1 MSGEI
6 VPKKASALMQRM
18 AVMEQRA
25 AGKGAT
31 VTTKVGI
38 AEQNDAAPKGR
49 PLPKETADRLKNEAF
64 EIALQL
70 PLFPEQSSAMPHH
83 WTRTTLFSS
92 FQAGARR
99 TFQEERLSS
108 RADFEVLYT
117 GPQLDMADND
127 VFLHVVQMA
136 QNQPADS
143 IITFTRSRF
152 LKAIGRVD
160 EGKKTYK
167 WLETSLRRL
176 ASATLFVENSEGHGR
191 MFRLIREMAWDTSA
205 GRSWVQLDPRIVE
218 FFQVSQLAFIDFE
231 ARLKLGTP
239 LAKWLQNYACGHR
252 AGEWHHV
259 TVENLRVWSGGGLMR
274 NFLAKGRGLRA
285 ALSELEEAG
294 IIDESE
300 IYAGTVNGEKVKMVR
315 WWRPSGAAKW
325 LREYAQNQAP
335 GWHKVSVETLFGLSQ
350 YRTLKGF
357 LTPGKGLP
365 KMLSELEKGGAIS
378 KPEIY
383 TDSSNDKAAVKMV
396 RWYREPGQV
405 LEGAAL

>member
-1 MSGEI
+1 MR
-6 VPKKASALMQRM
+6 VL
-18 AVMEQRA
+18 EQRNSKA
-25 AGKGAT
+25 PSAEQSPPP
-31 VTTKVGI
+31 VGI
-38 AEQNDAAPKGR
+38 AEQKKTQPAPI
-49 PLPKETADRLKNEAF
+49 EESEAHD
-64 EIALQL
+64 LVMQL

-83 WTRTTLFSS
+83 WTRTSLFSS

-99 TFQEERLSS
+99 MFQEERLSS
-108 RADFEVLYT
+108 RSDFAVLYT

-136 QNQPADS
+136 QNQAADS
-143 IITFTRSRF
+143 IISFTRSRF

-176 ASATLFVENSEGHGR
+176 ASATLFIENKEGRGK
-191 MFRLIREMAWDTSA
+191 MFRLIREMAWDTAS
-205 GRSWVQLDPRIVE
+205 GRSWVQLDPQIVE
-218 FFQVSQLAFIDFE
+218 FFQASQLAFIDFE
-231 ARLKLGTP
+231 ARLKLSSP

-252 AGEWHHV
+252 AGEYHHV

-285 ALSELEEAG
+285 ALAELEEAG
-294 IIDESE
+294 IIDEAE
-300 IYAGTVNGEKVKMVR
+300 IYSGVINGEKVKMAR

-325 LREYAQNQAP
+325 LREYADTQPA
-335 GWHKVSVETLFGLSQ
+335 GWHKVKVEDLFGLSQ

-357 LTPGKGLP
+357 MTPGKGLL
-365 KMLSELEKGGAIS
+365 KMLSELEKSGAIS

-383 TDSSNDKAAVKMV
+383 TEVGEDKTPVKMV
-396 RWYREPGQV
+396 RWYREATQA
-405 LEGAAL
+405 LETLN

>member
-1 MSGEI
+1 MSTEI
-6 VPKKASALMQRM
+6 LPEKASGLMGRLQMLEARS
-18 AVMEQRA
+18 AN
-25 AGKGAT
+25 AT
-31 VTTKVGI
+31 ATQAKSPAVGI
-38 AEQNDAAPKGR
+38 AEQTVTWAAPI
-49 PLPKETADRLKNEAF
+49 EDSEAHD
-64 EIALQL
+64 LVMQL

-83 WTRTTLFSS
+83 WTRTSLFSS

-99 TFQEERLSS
+99 MFQEERLSS
-108 RADFEVLYT
+108 RTDFTVLYT

-136 QNQPADS
+136 QNQSADS
-143 IITFTRSRF
+143 IISFTRSRF

-176 ASATLFVENSEGHGR
+176 ASATLFIENSDGR
-191 MFRLIREMAWDTSA
+191 GKMFRLIRDMAWDTSS
-205 GRSWVQLDPRIVE
+205 GRSWVQLDAQIVE
-218 FFQVSQLAFIDFE
+218 FFQASQLAYIDFE
-231 ARLKLGTP
+231 ARLKLNSP

-285 ALSELEEAG
+285 ALTELEDAG

-300 IYAGTVNGEKVKMVR
+300 IYAGVINGEKVKMVR

-325 LREYAQNQAP
+325 LREYANAQAP
-335 GWHKVSVETLFGLSQ
+335 GWHKVRVEDLFGLSQ

-357 LTPGKGLP
+357 MTPGKGLL
-365 KMLSELEKGGAIS
+365 KMLTELEKGGSIT

-383 TDSSNDKAAVKMV
+383 SEVGEDKAVTKMV
-396 RWYREPGQV
+396 RWYREQSQV
-405 LEGAAL
+405 VEGCPQ